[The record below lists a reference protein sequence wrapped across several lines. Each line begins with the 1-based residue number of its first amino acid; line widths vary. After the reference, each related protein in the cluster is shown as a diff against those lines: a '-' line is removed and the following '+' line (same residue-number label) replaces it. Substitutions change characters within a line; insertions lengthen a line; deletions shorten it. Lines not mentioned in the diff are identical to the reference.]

1 LFNKLIIENGAGLW
15 DKCPF
20 IYAVEISQVPIPA
33 SPCSTEKLKSLGFD
47 SWVSDVLTGP
57 QEVITTLIH
66 KTQIHAIGL
75 ARKDLTNDQKRAV
88 AEFTLDTPKGKVNV
102 IDKYISGRTHYALSR
117 SRYGNRRLNTTTNAV
132 KQITSSFL
140 ADTGLFPILTIP

>member
-1 LFNKLIIENGAGLW
+1 MFKELIIDNGARLFE
-15 DKCPF
+15 KRPF
-20 IYAVEISQVPIPA
+20 IYGVEISRVPIPA

-47 SWVSDVLTGP
+47 YWVSDVLTGP

-66 KTQIHAIGL
+66 KAQVHAIGL

-88 AEFTLDTPKGKVNV
+88 AEFTLDTPKGKVNA
-102 IDKYISGRTHYALSR
+102 IDKYVSGRTHYAFSR

-132 KQITSSFL
+132 KQATFL
-140 ADTGLFPILTIP
+140 ADTGLFPLLTIP